1 MHDPVRPGD
10 SVTPEQRAAVRVLLV
25 ERRARL
31 YAQARFTASGRRAAW
46 TLIRTTRKDTR

>member
-1 MHDPVRPGD
+1 MTGHQVH
-10 SVTPEQRAAVRVLLV
+10 AAVRALLV

-46 TLIRTTRKDTR
+46 NLIRTRTTRKDPS